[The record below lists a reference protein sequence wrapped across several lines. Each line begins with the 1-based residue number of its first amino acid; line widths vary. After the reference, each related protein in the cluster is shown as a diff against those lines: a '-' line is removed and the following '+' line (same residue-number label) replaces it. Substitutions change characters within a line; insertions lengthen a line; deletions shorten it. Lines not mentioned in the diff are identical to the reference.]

1 MASRVNTRRS
11 SRMSSSG
18 ENNENIQQNIGPV
31 KMGLKNT
38 TNIQAGV
45 KRKAESL
52 LENNIPSKKRNVLGD
67 VTNAIE
73 KKIAHGRNQ
82 VQKLG
87 LKKNSSNISNIKQ
100 NVKSNKPPVA
110 LKSNRTL
117 APAKGHLAS
126 VTHLP
131 RNTNTTAANALAKA
145 SAAPLAREESLEDPE
160 EIETALSRTSSLPS
174 RESVGASRI
183 AALKLSSSHDA
194 SSYATASESSPPRS
208 QPLPVVTE
216 EEDDEISVPHGV
228 VDYDKECMLD
238 SFAVATYASDIFYYY
253 KQREAKFKIEDYI
266 DKQPEINENMRA
278 ILVDWMVEVQESFE
292 LNHETLYL
300 AVKLVDLYLG
310 KATIGRDELQLV
322 GSTALFIACK
332 FDERTPP
339 YIDDFLYICDD
350 AYSRAQIIAFEMKM
364 LHTVGFDLGV
374 PLSYRYLRRYA
385 RCAKVSMEELTLAR
399 YILESSLLDYSLVS
413 SSDCLLA
420 AAALLLARYVTGNEQ
435 CWTQA
440 MEHYSGFPRA
450 ALLPLARH
458 LHALL
463 TAPPRASLAT
473 VRNKY
478 SHAVFYGVAKLPV
491 PDAKGLQ

>member
-11 SRMSSSG
+11 SRTGSCD
-18 ENNENIQQNIGPV
+18 ENKNDQNIGPL
-31 KMGLKNT
+31 KMGLKNV
-38 TNIQAGV
+38 TNTQVGF
-45 KRKAESL
+45 KRKADVL
-52 LENNIPSKKRNVLGD
+52 LENNAPTKKRNVLGD

-82 VQKLG
+82 VHKLS

-100 NVKSNKPPVA
+100 NVKSNKSQITA
-110 LKSNRTL
+110 KQSRTL

-131 RNTNTTAANALAKA
+131 RSTATSSNNCV
-145 SAAPLAREESLEDPE
+145 APLAREESLEDPL
-160 EIETALSRTSSLPS
+160 EIEEALSRTSSLPS

-183 AALKLSSSHDA
+183 AALRLSGSQRDHDH
-194 SSYATASESSPPRS
+194 SSYATASETSPPRS
-208 QPLPVVTE
+208 QPLPVLAE
-216 EEDDEISVPHGV
+216 EEEAEDVVPAGV
-228 VDYDKECMLD
+228 LDYDKECALD
-238 SFAVATYASDIFYYY
+238 CFAVATYAQDIFCYYR
-253 KQREAKFKIEDYI
+253 QREKKFQIKKYIET
-266 DKQPEINENMRA
+266 QTEINENMRA

-300 AVKLVDLYLG
+300 AVKLVDLYLS
-310 KATIGRDELQLV
+310 KATIGRDDLQLV

-350 AYSRAQIIAFEMKM
+350 AYNKAQIIAFEMKM

-399 YILESSLLDYSLVS
+399 FILETSLMEYSLIAE
-413 SSDCLLA
+413 SDCLMA
-420 AAALLLARYVTGNEQ
+420 AAALLLARYVSGAQE
-435 CWTQA
+435 CWSPA
-440 MEHYSGFPRA
+440 MQHYSGFSQSS
-450 ALLPLARH
+450 LVPLARS
-458 LHALL
+458 LHGLL
-463 TAPPRASLAT
+463 SAPARPSLAT

-478 SHAVFYGVAKLPV
+478 SHQVFYEVARLPV
-491 PDAKGLQ
+491 PASFDLQ